1 MKKYLLAGIITFTV
15 AFTTAYA
22 LGDNN
27 SINKTLAFNH
37 NCPYN
42 NETCPYYDETTN
54 THNCPKNNNCN
65 YVNNHSNNGH
75 GHNKQNGCHRHN
87 H

>member
-1 MKKYLLAGIITFTV
+1 MQDIENRIKNLIDSLEFRKKELL
-15 AFTTAYA
+15 
-22 LGDNN
+22 N
-27 SINKTLAFNH
+27 SNK
-37 NCPYN
+37 
-42 NETCPYYDETTN
+42 D
-54 THNCPKNNNCN
+54 NCN

>member
-27 SINKTLAFNH
+27 SI
-37 NCPYN
+37 N

-75 GHNKQNGCHRHN
+75 GHNKQSGCHRHN